1 MSKNSAKQLKETL
14 QTWVSSV
21 LRGRRTDAAKDP
33 KKSQTPYKKR
43 YPRQ

>member
-1 MSKNSAKQLKETL
+1 MSKNSAKQLLETL
-14 QTWVSSV
+14 QTWVSST